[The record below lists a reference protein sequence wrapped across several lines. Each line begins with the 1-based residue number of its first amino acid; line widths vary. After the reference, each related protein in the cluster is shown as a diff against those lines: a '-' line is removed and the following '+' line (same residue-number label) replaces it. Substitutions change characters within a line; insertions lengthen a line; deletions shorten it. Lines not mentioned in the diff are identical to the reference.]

1 MKKLRLLFASVAL
14 LAGWTAQAQNP
25 YTFSVTTQTYQPLT
39 STTTLNNGIIWDDE
53 NMAVALP
60 FNFKLGNTNI
70 NRFNLSMYFPSVTTD
85 TQGQFN
91 GFIAIAADVADRGLL
106 TGASSLSP
114 IRYTTTGTAPSRIF
128 KAEIANAGFYY
139 EYDDSGTMND
149 FINMQVWFYETS
161 NIVEMRFGSSK
172 ITSPQSYFE
181 LGGKPFMGYTE
192 NADLDQMS
200 WDLLMAV
207 HGNPA
212 NPSYDSIANGTLM
225 PSLLNTWPA
234 NGTVYR
240 FTPKSMGVNNVARF
254 KNVTVFP
261 TNCTD
266 MLQVSFKEP
275 EAAIYVVIGAD
286 GKKTNLSGTF
296 KSGMNTIDVSQ
307 LAKGNY
313 LLLGSNKDA
322 RGIYRFTK
330 M

>member
-25 YTFSVTTQTYQPLT
+25 YTFSATTQTYQPLT
-39 STTTLNNGIIWDDE
+39 STTTMNNGLIWDDE
-53 NMAVALP
+53 VLSVPLP
-60 FNFKLGNTNI
+60 FNFKLGNTTI
-70 NRFNLSMYFPSVTTD
+70 NRFNLSLYLPSVTTD
-85 TQGQFN
+85 TQGQFS
-91 GFIAIAADVADRGLL
+91 GFITIATDMADRGML
-106 TGASSLSP
+106 TGAASLSP

-161 NIVEMRFGSSK
+161 NIVELRFGTSK
-172 ITSPQSYFE
+172 ITDPQSYFD
-181 LGGKPFMGYTE
+181 LGGKPFMCYTE
-192 NADLDQMS
+192 NAELDQMT

-207 HGNPA
+207 NGNPA
-212 NPSYDSIANGTLM
+212 NPSYDSIAAGMT
-225 PSLLNTWPA
+225 PSLLNAWPA
-234 NGTVYR
+234 NGAVYR
-240 FTPKSMGVNNVARF
+240 FTPKTTGVNNVARF

-266 MLQVSFKEP
+266 VLQVSFKEQE
-275 EAAIYVVIGAD
+275 EAAYVVIGAD
-286 GKKTNLSGTF
+286 GKKTGLSGTF
-296 KSGMNTIDVSQ
+296 KNGTNTIDVSQ

-313 LLLGSNKDA
+313 LLLGSNKNA
-322 RGIYRFTK
+322 RGVYRFTK